1 MKIIIAGKN
10 DIAVNVTKWL
20 QREKRNIEIYAI
32 CNANDVGIDTFQ
44 RSFKKYCKDNL
55 IPIISLAEAYKIG
68 DAIFLSLEFDKI
80 VQPSK
85 FSHNELF
92 NIHFSYLP
100 KYKGMYTSAWP
111 ILNGEK
117 TSGVTL
123 HKIDHGIDTGAIIAQ
138 KEIIIQPF
146 ETARN
151 LYEKYISE
159 GTRLVI
165 DNINTL
171 LNAEYIEKEQSIK
184 DSSYYSKKSI
194 DYSKLELNFS
204 KTAFEII
211 NQLRAFTFREYQLPK
226 LCGVNIFLGDVLSSR
241 SVMKPGSILEQ
252 NDKEIIVSTIDY
264 DVALYKDNFEK
275 ILEACRYS
283 DAKYI
288 SKLIRAETILFEKN
302 IHGWSPIIV
311 AAYHGN
317 IELIKWL
324 VSKGANIN
332 DRNYKGTTVAMYFKD
347 YMLKSGDYTGLKVL
361 IDLGL
366 DLKLTDYKDYTL
378 FDYLEKNGNK
388 KLFQYM
394 MEFIK

>member
-1 MKIIIAGKN
+1 
-10 DIAVNVTKWL
+10 VNVTRWL
-20 QREKRNIEIYAI
+20 QKKKKSIEIYAI
-32 CNANDVGIDTFQ
+32 CNANDIGIDTFQ

-55 IPIISLAEAYKIG
+55 IPIISLAEAYKID

-85 FSHNELF
+85 FNHNELF

-111 ILNGEK
+111 IINGED

-146 ETARN
+146 ETAKN

-159 GTRLVI
+159 GTSLVI
-165 DNINTL
+165 DNISTL
-171 LNAEYIEKEQSIK
+171 LNSEYVEKEQNIK
-184 DSSYYSKKSI
+184 YSSYYSKKTI

-226 LCGVNIFLGDVLSSR
+226 LDGVNIFLGDVLSSR
-241 SVMKPGSILEQ
+241 SIMKPGSILER

-264 DVALYKDNFEK
+264 DVVLYKDNF
-275 ILEACRYS
+275 
-283 DAKYI
+283 
-288 SKLIRAETILFEKN
+288 
-302 IHGWSPIIV
+302 
-311 AAYHGN
+311 
-317 IELIKWL
+317 
-324 VSKGANIN
+324 
-332 DRNYKGTTVAMYFKD
+332 
-347 YMLKSGDYTGLKVL
+347 
-361 IDLGL
+361 
-366 DLKLTDYKDYTL
+366 
-378 FDYLEKNGNK
+378 
-388 KLFQYM
+388 
-394 MEFIK
+394 